1 MSETFRG
8 SLIRVRPGEGE
19 EAVVESGGRQMKV
32 SLAEEPTRT
41 PEKPNEEE
49 IVRTDNP
56 NPPIGMR
63 ALAGGVVIAE
73 LGAPVKLGSEA
84 DARSI
89 DSWIERLDASPD
101 LLHVEVEAAEV
112 TTEQLRPL
120 IALSNRHGLEI
131 ELKLQGD
138 G

>member
-19 EAVVESGGRQMKV
+19 EAMVESGGRQMKV
-32 SLAEEPTRT
+32 SLAEESTRT
-41 PEKPNEEE
+41 PEKPDKEE

-56 NPPIGMR
+56 GPPIGMR
-63 ALAGGVVIAE
+63 ALAKGVVIGE
-73 LGAPVKLGSEA
+73 LGAQVKLDSEA
-84 DARSI
+84 DASSI
-89 DSWIERLDASPD
+89 DSWIDRLATSPD
-101 LLHVEVEAAEV
+101 QLHVEVEAAGV